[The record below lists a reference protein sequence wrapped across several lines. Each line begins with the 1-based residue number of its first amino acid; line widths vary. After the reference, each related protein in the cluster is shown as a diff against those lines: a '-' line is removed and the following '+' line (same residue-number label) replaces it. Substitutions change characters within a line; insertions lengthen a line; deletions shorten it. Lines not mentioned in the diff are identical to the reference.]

1 MAERSGSAVK
11 GNGFD
16 PKLTK
21 QFVKDIERL
30 FGEMDSKKGE
40 YMAWCQKQRELIN
53 GLYDRAKDAG
63 IPKKDLKA
71 VVKIRQ
77 LTDKIE
83 ELVAADEDDERAE
96 TIEMIRHALGD
107 LADTPLGEAAQKGKG
122 GKSKGMPGADAP
134 GSMN

>member
-1 MAERSGSAVK
+1 MAERQGSAVK

-16 PKLTK
+16 KKLTT

-63 IPKKDLKA
+63 IPKKDLKD
-71 VVKIRQ
+71 VIKIRQ

-83 ELVAADEDDERAE
+83 ELVAGDDDSERAE
-96 TIEMIRHALGD
+96 TIEMIRHALGG

-122 GKSKGMPGADAP
+122 AKGMPGADAP
-134 GSMN
+134 GTMN